1 MMQNTMKKKS
11 KYHHLD
17 PQSLSFKLFLIYDIF
32 MVFIITFNLFCLGAN
47 LFLMSNIGAWFFQ
60 SIQLLDVLN
69 FYRTHLHPWVVT
81 TEAWFIIFLI
91 AELIIRWGIA
101 IVQRHHQRW
110 FFFPFIHWYE
120 VLAIIPHLRFLRLFR
135 AGIIAYRLHEMGYK
149 VVPTSLQKKGQFY
162 YSVVMEELSDR
173 IVINVLDGIKNELET
188 SSSHKIIIHDLVEHH
203 RTLFATALADILQ
216 DTLSTEL
223 QAQRHL
229 IAQNVGSI
237 VNQAIEDTPELTQLL
252 RLIPLVGSRI
262 EQQIQ
267 SIGQRLGENITQGL
281 IDPFTP
287 NTPQNK
293 NNLNSGQNIYQH
305 IAHKISTLEL
315 EDNPHLEKLVESAV
329 FESLAAIRKQVQ
341 VKQWLIQMQ
350 QQDQV
355 KE

>member
-1 MMQNTMKKKS
+1 
-11 KYHHLD
+11 
-17 PQSLSFKLFLIYDIF
+17 
-32 MVFIITFNLFCLGAN
+32 
-47 LFLMSNIGAWFFQ
+47 MSNIGIWFFQ
-60 SIQLLDVLN
+60 SIHLMDVLS
-69 FYRTHLHPWVVT
+69 FYRSHLHPWVIS
-81 TEAWFIIFLI
+81 TEAWFIVFLI
-91 AELIIRWGIA
+91 VELLIRWGIA

-120 VLAIIPHLRFLRLFR
+120 VLAIIPYLRFLRLFR

-149 VVPTSLQKKGQFY
+149 IAPKSLQLKGQFY
-162 YSVVMEELSDR
+162 YNVVMEELSDR

-188 SSSHKIIIHDLVEHH
+188 SSSHKVIIHDLVEHH
-203 RTLFATALADILQ
+203 RVLFATALADILQ

-223 QAQRHL
+223 QAQRHV
-229 IAQNVGSI
+229 IAKNVGSI

-287 NTPQNK
+287 NVAENENDPK
-293 NNLNSGQNIYQH
+293 DEQNIYH
-305 IAHKISTLEL
+305 YIANKISTLEI

-329 FESLAAIRKQVQ
+329 FESLAAIRKQVA

-350 QQDQV
+350 QRDQV

>member
-1 MMQNTMKKKS
+1 
-11 KYHHLD
+11 
-17 PQSLSFKLFLIYDIF
+17 
-32 MVFIITFNLFCLGAN
+32 
-47 LFLMSNIGAWFFQ
+47 MSNIGIWFFQ
-60 SIQLLDVLN
+60 SIHLMDVLN
-69 FYRTHLHPWVVT
+69 FYRSHLHPWVIS
-81 TEAWFIIFLI
+81 TEAWFIVFLI
-91 AELIIRWGIA
+91 VELLIRWGIA

-120 VLAIIPHLRFLRLFR
+120 VLAIIPYLRFLRLFR

-149 VVPTSLQKKGQFY
+149 IVPKSLQLKGQFY
-162 YSVVMEELSDR
+162 YNVVMEELSDR

-188 SSSHKIIIHDLVEHH
+188 SSSHKVIIHDLVEHH
-203 RTLFATALADILQ
+203 RVLFATALADILQ

-229 IAQNVGSI
+229 IAKNVGNI

-287 NTPQNK
+287 NVAENENDPK
-293 NNLNSGQNIYQH
+293 DEQNIYH
-305 IAHKISTLEL
+305 YIANKISTLEI

-329 FESLAAIRKQVQ
+329 FESLAAIRKQVA

-350 QQDQV
+350 QRDQV
-355 KE
+355 KEIS

>member
-1 MMQNTMKKKS
+1 MMQNTMKTKS

-17 PQSLSFKLFLIYDIF
+17 PNSLSFKLFLIYDIF
-32 MVFIITFNLFCLGAN
+32 MVFIIIFNLFCLGAN
-47 LFLMSNIGAWFFQ
+47 LFLMSNLGTWFFH
-60 SIQLLDVLN
+60 SIYLTDVLD
-69 FYRTHLHPWVVT
+69 FYRTHLHPWVIN
-81 TEAWFIIFLI
+81 TEAWFIVFLI
-91 AELIIRWGIA
+91 TELLIRWGIA

-120 VLAIIPHLRFLRLFR
+120 VLAIIPYLRFLRLFR
-135 AGIIAYRLHEMGYK
+135 AGIIAYRLHELGYK
-149 VVPTSLQKKGQFY
+149 VIPTSLQIKGRFY
-162 YSVVMEELSDR
+162 YNVVMEELSDR

-188 SSSHKIIIHDLVEHH
+188 SSSHKVIIHDLVEHH
-203 RTLFATALADILQ
+203 RALFATALADILQ
-216 DTLSTEL
+216 DTLSHEL
-223 QAQRHL
+223 QAQRHV
-229 IAQNVGSI
+229 IAKNVGHI

-287 NTPQNK
+287 NTVQNK
-293 NNLNSGQNIYQH
+293 NSPQAEQNIYQY
-305 IAHKISTLEL
+305 IADKISTLEI
-315 EDNPHLEKLVESAV
+315 EDNPHLEKLIESAV
-329 FESLAAIRKQVQ
+329 FESLAAIRKQVK
-341 VKQWLIQMQ
+341 VKQWLIHMQ

>member
-1 MMQNTMKKKS
+1 
-11 KYHHLD
+11 
-17 PQSLSFKLFLIYDIF
+17 
-32 MVFIITFNLFCLGAN
+32 
-47 LFLMSNIGAWFFQ
+47 MSNIGIWFFQ
-60 SIQLLDVLN
+60 SIHLMDVLN
-69 FYRTHLHPWVVT
+69 FYRSHLHPWVIS
-81 TEAWFIIFLI
+81 TEAWFIVFLI
-91 AELIIRWGIA
+91 VELLIRWGIA

-120 VLAIIPHLRFLRLFR
+120 VLAIIPYLRFLRLFR

-149 VVPTSLQKKGQFY
+149 IVPKSLQLKGQFY
-162 YSVVMEELSDR
+162 YNVVMEELSDR

-188 SSSHKIIIHDLVEHH
+188 SSSHKVIIHDLVEHH
-203 RTLFATALADILQ
+203 RVLFATALADILQ

-229 IAQNVGSI
+229 IAKNVGNI

-287 NTPQNK
+287 NVAENENDPK
-293 NNLNSGQNIYQH
+293 DEQNIYH
-305 IAHKISTLEL
+305 YIANKISTLEI

-329 FESLAAIRKQVQ
+329 FESLAAIRKQVA

-350 QQDQV
+350 QRDQV

>member
-1 MMQNTMKKKS
+1 MKTKS

-17 PQSLSFKLFLIYDIF
+17 PNSLSFKLFLIYDIF
-32 MVFIITFNLFCLGAN
+32 MVFIIIFNLFCLCAN
-47 LFLMSNIGAWFFQ
+47 LFLMSNIGIWFFQ
-60 SIQLLDVLN
+60 SIHLMDVLN
-69 FYRTHLHPWVVT
+69 FYRSHLHPWVIS
-81 TEAWFIIFLI
+81 TEAWFIVFLI
-91 AELIIRWGIA
+91 VELLIRWGIA

-120 VLAIIPHLRFLRLFR
+120 VLAIIPYLRFLRLFR

-149 VVPTSLQKKGQFY
+149 IVPKSLQLKGQFY
-162 YSVVMEELSDR
+162 YNVVMEELSDR

-188 SSSHKIIIHDLVEHH
+188 SSSHKVIIHDLVEHH
-203 RTLFATALADILQ
+203 RVLFATALADILQ

-223 QAQRHL
+223 QAQRHV
-229 IAQNVGSI
+229 IAKNVGNI

-287 NTPQNK
+287 NVAENENDPK
-293 NNLNSGQNIYQH
+293 DEQNIYH
-305 IAHKISTLEL
+305 YIANKISTLEI

-329 FESLAAIRKQVQ
+329 FESLAAIRKQVA

-350 QQDQV
+350 QRDQV

>member
-1 MMQNTMKKKS
+1 MQNTMKTKS

-17 PQSLSFKLFLIYDIF
+17 QNSVSFKLFLIYDIF
-32 MVFIITFNLFCLGAN
+32 MVFIILFNLFCLGAN
-47 LFLMSNIGAWFFQ
+47 LFLMSNIGTWFFQ
-60 SIQLLDVLN
+60 TIQLMDVLH
-69 FYRTHLHPWVVT
+69 FYRTHLHPWVVS

-91 AELIIRWGIA
+91 VELLIRWGIA
-101 IVQRHHQRW
+101 IIQRHHQRW

-120 VLAIIPHLRFLRLFR
+120 ILAILPYLRFLRLFR

-149 VVPTSLQKKGQFY
+149 IVPTSWQIKGKFY

-188 SSSHKIIIHDLVEHH
+188 SSSHKVIIHDLVEHH
-203 RTLFATALADILQ
+203 RKLFSIALADILQ
-216 DTLSTEL
+216 QALSHEL

-229 IAQNVGSI
+229 IAKNVGNV
-237 VNQAIEDTPELTQLL
+237 VNKAIEDTPELTQLL
-252 RLIPLVGSRI
+252 RLIPLVGNRI

-287 NTPQNK
+287 TSEQSHTPQ
-293 NNLNSGQNIYQH
+293 QPNIYQH
-305 IAHKISTLEL
+305 IAEKISILDI

-329 FESLAAIRKQVQ
+329 FESLAAIRKQVE

-350 QQDQV
+350 QDDQA

>member
-1 MMQNTMKKKS
+1 MKSKS

-17 PQSLSFKLFLIYDIF
+17 PNSLSFKLFLIYDIF
-32 MVFIITFNLFCLGAN
+32 MVFIIIFNLFCLCAN
-47 LFLMSNIGAWFFQ
+47 LFLMSNLGTWFFH
-60 SIQLLDVLN
+60 SIYLTNILD
-69 FYRTHLHPWVVT
+69 FYRIHLHPWVIN
-81 TEAWFIIFLI
+81 TEAWFIVFLI
-91 AELIIRWGIA
+91 TELIIRWGIA

-120 VLAIIPHLRFLRLFR
+120 VLAIIPYLRFLRLFR

-149 VVPTSLQKKGQFY
+149 VVPRSLQTKGRFY
-162 YSVVMEELSDR
+162 YNVVMEELSDR

-203 RTLFATALADILQ
+203 RALFATALADILQ
-216 DTLSTEL
+216 ETLSHEL
-223 QAQRHL
+223 QAQRHV
-229 IAQNVGSI
+229 IAKNVGHI

-287 NTPQNK
+287 NAVQNT
-293 NNLNSGQNIYQH
+293 NSSQDEQNIYQY
-305 IAHKISTLEL
+305 IAGKISTLEI
-315 EDNPHLEKLVESAV
+315 EDNPHLEKLIESAV
-329 FESLAAIRKQVQ
+329 FESLAAIRKQVK
-341 VKQWLIQMQ
+341 VKQWLIHMQ
-350 QQDQV
+350 QQDQA

>member
-1 MMQNTMKKKS
+1 
-11 KYHHLD
+11 
-17 PQSLSFKLFLIYDIF
+17 
-32 MVFIITFNLFCLGAN
+32 
-47 LFLMSNIGAWFFQ
+47 MSNIGIWFFQ
-60 SIQLLDVLN
+60 SIHLMDVLN
-69 FYRTHLHPWVVT
+69 FYRTHLHPWVIS
-81 TEAWFIIFLI
+81 TEAWFIVFLI
-91 AELIIRWGIA
+91 AELLIRWGIA

-120 VLAIIPHLRFLRLFR
+120 VLAIIPYLRFLRLFR

-149 VVPTSLQKKGQFY
+149 IVPRSIQLKCQFY
-162 YSVVMEELSDR
+162 YNVVMEELSDR

-188 SSSHKIIIHDLVEHH
+188 SSSHKVIIHDLVEHH
-203 RTLFATALADILQ
+203 RVLFATALADILQ

-223 QAQRHL
+223 QAQRHV
-229 IAQNVGSI
+229 IAKNVGNI

-287 NTPQNK
+287 NVAENENDPK
-293 NNLNSGQNIYQH
+293 DEQNIYH
-305 IAHKISTLEL
+305 YIANKISTLEI

-329 FESLAAIRKQVQ
+329 FESLAAIRKQVA

-350 QQDQV
+350 QRDQV